1 LSDNLKKRLDKRIEI
16 QKDFIAHNTK
26 KKSISARD
34 EKVLHSV
41 EVSSTELVTVGANIQ
56 SGGRHLKPT
65 QCIVSKKMTEDLIKN
80 ADFPFARWRSWKG
93 EGQFYGFNDKALI
106 DGIQLGILLGK
117 RLAIRS
123 EERVTDNPRQKSGK
137 IDRRLIS
144 GLGYDYA
151 NVFTTKD
158 VDKFKKANL
167 HLSIDG
173 SGSMQ
178 GSAWDK
184 SITIAIALCKAASM
198 VSNLDIQVSIRGTW
212 GNKPY
217 ICMAY
222 DSRVD
227 KFDKVKRF
235 FPALMANGTTP
246 EGLCYEAI
254 MKNFVPTTNDLDSY
268 FLNICDGE
276 PNFTEDGVNYS
287 GYLAL
292 NHTKTMVKMI
302 KSMGV
307 NMMSYFVSSYHSE
320 SSTSNFKTM
329 YGDSARF
336 IDISNIIAITNTL
349 NQMFLKK

>member
-1 LSDNLKKRLDKRIEI
+1 
-16 QKDFIAHNTK
+16 
-26 KKSISARD
+26 
-34 EKVLHSV
+34 
-41 EVSSTELVTVGANIQ
+41 
-56 SGGRHLKPT
+56 
-65 QCIVSKKMTEDLIKN
+65 
-80 ADFPFARWRSWKG
+80 
-93 EGQFYGFNDKALI
+93 
-106 DGIQLGILLGK
+106 
-117 RLAIRS
+117 
-123 EERVTDNPRQKSGK
+123 
-137 IDRRLIS
+137 
-144 GLGYDYA
+144 
-151 NVFTTKD
+151 
-158 VDKFKKANL
+158 
-167 HLSIDG
+167 
-173 SGSMQ
+173 
-178 GSAWDK
+178 
-184 SITIAIALCKAASM
+184 
-198 VSNLDIQVSIRGTW
+198 
-212 GNKPY
+212 
-217 ICMAY
+217 
-222 DSRVD
+222 
-227 KFDKVKRF
+227 
-235 FPALMANGTTP
+235 MANGTTP